1 VQQPGVHVKLGWHWG
16 GDGRHHAAHDARG
29 YSVVQRCEQQA
40 AATSAGE
47 TERSQPCGINTG
59 RRRKDSQRRQ
69 IVGQHGARKRL
80 AERTGSLRQSVFV
93 QPRDQIE
100 PFVVA
105 RVHPKLL
112 PKSVLGSN
120 ESREPRRRG
129 GEIKSS
135 ATPREGV
142 VHEYGVT
149 LTSQVVGRSTTRVI
163 VRAKPH
169 STRVRVR
176 TTIDELLTADRADA
190 AMAMQTQY
198 AGQAATYACRTQQ
211 PSSRI
216 WPVTERP
223 PKSANLDSI
232 QALASLIVDG
242 RCTAGLS
249 QPEYPTQRGARRV
262 EVRVRLGGSYG
273 CRPVLIACNRIRA
286 VDAPLV
292 GVRGQLGTPP
302 KRAGPVL
309 ARLSIR
315 GRSRTA

>member
-1 VQQPGVHVKLGWHWG
+1 VI
-16 GDGRHHAAHDARG
+16 
-29 YSVVQRCEQQA
+29 QRCEQQA

-47 TERSQPCGINTG
+47 TERPHACGINTS

-80 AERTGSLRQSVFV
+80 AECTGSLSHSVFV

-105 RVHPKLL
+105 RVHPKLM
-112 PKSVLGSN
+112 PESVLRSN
-120 ESREPRRRG
+120 ESGEPRRQV

-142 VHEYGVT
+142 VHEYRVT
-149 LTSQVVGRSTTRVI
+149 LTSQVVGRSTTRV
-163 VRAKPH
+163 VLPTKPH
-169 STRVRVR
+169 GTRVRVR

-198 AGQAATYACRTQQ
+198 AGQAATYACGTQQ

-216 WPVTERP
+216 RPVTHRP
-223 PKSANLDSI
+223 PKSANLDPI
-232 QALASLIVDG
+232 QALASLIVDS
-242 RCTAGLS
+242 RSRAGLS
-249 QPEYPTQRGARRV
+249 QPEHPTQDGARQVRS
-262 EVRVRLGGSYG
+262 RVRLSGSYS

-286 VDAPLV
+286 VTAPLLGV
-292 GVRGQLGTPP
+292 GGQLCTPP
-302 KRAGPVL
+302 SRAGPVL
-309 ARLSIR
+309 ARLWMR
-315 GRSRTA
+315 GRSRIA

>member
-1 VQQPGVHVKLGWHWG
+1 M
-16 GDGRHHAAHDARG
+16 
-29 YSVVQRCEQQA
+29 
-40 AATSAGE
+40 
-47 TERSQPCGINTG
+47 SQ
-59 RRRKDSQRRQ
+59 DSQRRK
-69 IVGQHGARKRL
+69 IVGQHSTRKRL
-80 AERTGSLRQSVFV
+80 TERTGSLRQSVFV

-112 PKSVLGSN
+112 PKSVLRSN

-129 GEIKSS
+129 GEIKLS
-135 ATPREGV
+135 AAPREGV

-163 VRAKPH
+163 VRTKPH

-190 AMAMQTQY
+190 AVAMQTQY

-216 WPVTERP
+216 RPVTHRP

-232 QALASLIVDG
+232 QALASLVVDS
-242 RCTAGLS
+242 RYRAGLS
-249 QPEYPTQRGARRV
+249 QPEHPTQGGARQVRSRV
-262 EVRVRLGGSYG
+262 GLSGSYS

-286 VDAPLV
+286 VTALLV
-292 GVRGQLGTPP
+292 GVRDQLGTPP
-302 KRAGPVL
+302 SRAGPVL

-315 GRSRTA
+315 GRSKIA